1 MNGIALIKRTEVA
14 MPHTRSFFFCLSALI
29 IAIYA
34 AAGKSFVWWDDG
46 MYQHVNSLAYYGKY
60 LREVFSGFLHG
71 DFEVPMFS
79 LSIGYGADIAATLN
93 YYVFGDPFSFFAV
106 FVPERFTEIL
116 YNVLILFVC
125 IFFLR
130 ILRHRGRKSVPAV
143 LSGSLIYAFADI
155 CFFAGVRHPYFLDP
169 VSFSLFCLSA

>member
-1 MNGIALIKRTEVA
+1 MNGIALIKKEKG
-14 MPHTRSFFFCLSALI
+14 RSVYAAYTLCFFAFSALI

-116 YNVLILFVC
+116 YNVLIFVRLYLC
-125 IFFLR
+125 GLVFCVF
-130 ILRHRGRKSVPAV
+130 LRHRGRKSVPAV
-143 LSGSLIYAFADI
+143 LSGSLI
-155 CFFAGVRHPYFLDP
+155 
-169 VSFSLFCLSA
+169 

>member
-1 MNGIALIKRTEVA
+1 MNGIALIKRTEVWL
-14 MPHTRSFFFCLSALI
+14 PHTLCFFAFSALI

-46 MYQHVNSLAYYGKY
+46 MYQHVNSLAYYGKNICA
-60 LREVFSGFLHG
+60 RSFRVFLHG

-93 YYVFGDPFSFFAV
+93 YYVFGDPFSFLRCLSPSGLRKF
-106 FVPERFTEIL
+106 F
-116 YNVLILFVC
+116 NVLIFVRLYLC
-125 IFFLR
+125 GLVFCVF
-130 ILRHRGRKSVPAV
+130 LRHRGRKSVPAV

-155 CFFAGVRHPYFLDP
+155 CFLRA
-169 VSFSLFCLSA
+169 

>member
-1 MNGIALIKRTEVA
+1 MNGIALIKKEKG
-14 MPHTRSFFFCLSALI
+14 RSVYAAYTLCFFAFSALI

-79 LSIGYGADIAATLN
+79 LSIGYGADIPTTLN
-93 YYVFGDPFSFFAV
+93 YYVSATRFRFLRCLSPSGLRKFFTMFSF
-106 FVPERFTEIL
+106 
-116 YNVLILFVC
+116 LFVC
-125 IFFLR
+125 IFAGL
-130 ILRHRGRKSVPAV
+130 
-143 LSGSLIYAFADI
+143 
-155 CFFAGVRHPYFLDP
+155 FFAYFCATEAEKA
-169 VSFSLFCLSA
+169 FRLF